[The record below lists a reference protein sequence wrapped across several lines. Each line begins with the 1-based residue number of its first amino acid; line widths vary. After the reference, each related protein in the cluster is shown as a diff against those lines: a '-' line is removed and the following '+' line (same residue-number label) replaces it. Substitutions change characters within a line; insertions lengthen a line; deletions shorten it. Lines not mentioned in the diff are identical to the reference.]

1 MLFTFNSLAVAQTDI
16 HKHHY
21 EIKKSAKAKV
31 IISPQ
36 VKDQILDIT
45 LNIDGKLINFVL
57 QDNEQLAEFK
67 SRAKSERNVRFL
79 LGRIKGIK
87 NSWARFRLLNGKLNG
102 VYYDG
107 QNLQLLEQS

>member
-57 QDNEQLAEFK
+57 QDTF
-67 SRAKSERNVRFL
+67 
-79 LGRIKGIK
+79 
-87 NSWARFRLLNGKLNG
+87 
-102 VYYDG
+102 
-107 QNLQLLEQS
+107 